1 MPDNARDFETVLY
14 KEMVE
19 SSPDLV
25 CRLLTDGTLT
35 FANDT
40 FCRLFQTKKG
50 LIPGRH
56 LGRFLPE
63 KEAETFME
71 KMKLVTPENPHESF
85 RISVVLPPD
94 EKRYYLWSIRGQ
106 FAPNGETAMV
116 HGFGRDVTDRVQANE
131 MLAGSLR
138 REKVASQI
146 ISDYAFCR
154 KQEDF
159 NRVTDNA
166 LSIIGKEKGVDRAYL
181 FLYRGELMDNTNEW
195 CAPGIV
201 PQQHILRN
209 IRQDVFPWWTK
220 QLQKGPFC
228 INDVLSLPAEAQT
241 ERDLLLSQGIRS
253 VVVFP
258 VEAESRVIG
267 FVGLDN
273 IPAKSSDPEQEY
285 PMLFSI
291 SRVMGKTLELI
302 RSEEELRTTKN
313 RYQSI
318 VETQSEL
325 IVRFLP
331 DCTISFCNPAYARY
345 IGGQPEDFIGRNL
358 GEVRNKDVSYLAK
371 AYSGLTPESP
381 TRLFENSAIMPDGT
395 EKWQMWNDTAF
406 FDESGKVK
414 EIQCVGWDITE
425 LKKVKRDGEIE
436 KAKALALFENSPEGL
451 LASWDGIM
459 AHQVNE
465 AFCSLTGLTAEEIV
479 GRPLTDDFFS
489 KSGHE
494 SVSLAAVLEKA
505 YPGKSSVEEGW
516 FRTKSGNSLYLS
528 VLALPLPDAS
538 DQGKGLYLFFRDL
551 TAIKEKEKQL
561 LANIERLHTS
571 FSQTIEVLAQ
581 TVESRDPYTA
591 GHQRRTALLSAQIA
605 RGMGL
610 EEESSRGIFM
620 AAAIHDVGKIS
631 VPSEILSK
639 PGVLHPIEMAL
650 VKTHAEEGYQILRKV
665 DFPWHI
671 AEIIRQHHERLDG
684 SGYPRGLK
692 NGEILLEAKILA
704 VADTVEAMA
713 SHRPYRPSLGVE
725 AALKF
730 VEEGRERLFDGVVV
744 DACREVFAEGF
755 SFGE

>member
-1 MPDNARDFETVLY
+1 MPDNTSDFESLLY

-40 FCRLFQTKKG
+40 FCRLFQMEKG

-56 LGRFLPE
+56 LDRFLPE
-63 KEAETFME
+63 KGAETFLE
-71 KMKLVTPENPHESF
+71 KMTLLAPENPSESF
-85 RISVVLPPD
+85 RITVVLPPD

-106 FAPNGETAMV
+106 FAPEGETAMV

-159 NRVTDNA
+159 HRVTDNA
-166 LSIIGKEKGVDRAYL
+166 LSIIGNEKGVDRAYL
-181 FLYRGELMDNTNEW
+181 FLYRNNLMDNTNEW

-258 VEAESRVIG
+258 VEAENRVIG

-291 SRVMGKTLELI
+291 SKVMGKTLELI
-302 RSEEELRTTKN
+302 RSEEELRATKN

-358 GEVRNKDVSYLAK
+358 GEVRNKDVSYLVK

-381 TRLFENSAIMPDGT
+381 TRLFENSTVMPDGT
-395 EKWQMWNDTAF
+395 EKWQLWNDTAF

-451 LASWDGIM
+451 LASWDGIT

-465 AFCSLTGLTAEEIV
+465 AFCNLTGLTAEEIV
-479 GRPLTDDFFS
+479 NKPLTEGFFS
-489 KSGHE
+489 HGRGSA
-494 SVSLAAVLEKA
+494 SLAEVLKKA
-505 YPGKSSVEEGW
+505 FLGESSVEEGW
-516 FRTKSGNSLYLS
+516 FITKGGTKLYLS

-538 DQGKGLYLFFRDL
+538 DQGKGFYLFFRDL

-561 LANIERLHTS
+561 LANIERLHTA
-571 FSQTIEVLAQ
+571 FSQTIDVLAQ

-591 GHQRRTALLSAQIA
+591 GHQRRTAILSAEIA
-605 RGMGL
+605 RHMCLG
-610 EEESSRGIFM
+610 EETGRGISL

-639 PGVLHPIEMAL
+639 PGVLHDVEMAL
-650 VKTHAEEGYQILRKV
+650 VRTHSEEGYQILKKV
-665 DFPWHI
+665 DFPWRI
-671 AEIIRQHHERLDG
+671 AEIVHQHHERIDG

-725 AALKF
+725 AALRF
-730 VEEGRERLFDGVVV
+730 VEEGRDRLFDGVVV